1 MKIQNIQP
9 NSQDLKELEHYLK
22 LIDDTLEKLNQKK
35 IETLI
40 KINQVKQNLI
50 KSSDEARNF

>member
-9 NSQDLKELEHYLK
+9 NSQDLKQLEHYLK

-50 KSSDEARNF
+50 KR